1 MNIEELNNLLSIIK
15 NPTIGKALLTTY
27 HKLNNCHYKKV
38 LCSVSGGSDSD
49 IVLDLMTKC
58 DNNKIVEYF
67 YFDTGLEYQATKDHI
82 KYLQDKYNIVITTL
96 KPKVPIPLAVK
107 KYGQPFLSKMVSENI
122 QRLQK
127 HGFKW
132 EDKPFEELIKEYPNC
147 KSALQWWSNAKE
159 NNGLLGIDRN
169 KNLKE
174 FIISNNPNFTIS
186 NKCCKYAKKDILKE
200 LLKNG
205 YDLNISGTRKSE
217 GGVRAVAYKS
227 CFDTKDKYDNYRPIF
242 WFTDNDKLE
251 YRKLFNVSNSKCYSV
266 YGLKRTGCVGCPFSK
281 NYKEELEIVKKYE
294 PKLYNAVTNIF
305 KDSYEYINKYKEVIK

>member
-1 MNIEELNNLLSIIK
+1 MNIEELNNLLSTIK

-27 HKLNNCHYKKV
+27 HKLNNCNYKKV
-38 LCSVSGGSDSD
+38 LCAISGGSDSD
-49 IVLDLMTKC
+49 IVLDLLTKC

-67 YFDTGLEYQATKDHI
+67 YFDTGLEYEATKEHI

-127 HGFKW
+127 HEFKW
-132 EDKPFEELIKEYPNC
+132 ENKPYEELVKDYPNC
-147 KSALQWWSNAKE
+147 KSALQWWSNSRK
-159 NNGLLGIDRN
+159 NNVLLGIIRN
-169 KNLKE
+169 KGLKE
-174 FIISNNPNFTIS
+174 FMINNNPNFSIS
-186 NKCCKYAKKDILKE
+186 NKCCKYAKKDILKD
-200 LLKNG
+200 LLKQG
-205 YDLNISGTRKSE
+205 YDLNISGIRKSE
-217 GGVRAVAYKS
+217 GGVRSTAYKS
-227 CFDTKDKYDNYRPIF
+227 CFDSSNNYDNYRPIF

-251 YRKLFNVSNSKCYSV
+251 YRKLFNVTNSKCYTV

-294 PKLYNAVTNIF
+294 PKLYKAVTNLF
-305 KDSYEYINKYKEVIK
+305 KDSYEYINKYKGE